1 LVGLKNTRELNCEY
15 NKKISIPVKLR
26 TDYFSLAIIFNAL
39 IKFLIKAGNQSI
51 QKTRII
57 FAKKN
62 SMARLISDL
71 GIIKKLQNA
80 LTDLEITVAT
90 DIQEQVIPVILDQTE
105 DLVALA
111 KTGTGKTVAFGLPLL
126 QLVDAEDKTVQTLI
140 LSPTREL
147 SQQIYNNLTDFAK
160 YIPEISI
167 VLLTGGNTVKSQI
180 EELKSAPQVIVA
192 TPGRFLDLLEKG
204 AFDIQSLKKLVLD
217 EADEMFQALKED
229 LMSILKAVPKNR
241 RTYLFSATMPGEL
254 KDIVHNYLSK
264 NAVSINSDM
273 ATIGNEGIDHQY
285 LVVDPIEKLDVL
297 LHFLNT
303 QEGGRGIIF
312 CKTKAAVNKLAK
324 NLAIRKISSGALH
337 GSLTQGI
344 RDRIMEQ
351 FREGYI
357 DILVATDLVARGI
370 DVKELAYVVNYHLP
384 DTPEAYVHR
393 SGRTGRAG
401 AKGLSM
407 TILQQEEVKEIA
419 DFEQELGIKFHPV
432 KKANAE
438 DIEWNN
444 TLVWA
449 KKVFKTKPNR
459 EIPEEVRQQIKS
471 IFHHLTKE
479 ELVDKVVAN
488 YLIEH
493 SKNS

>member
-1 LVGLKNTRELNCEY
+1 M
-15 NKKISIPVKLR
+15 S
-26 TDYFSLAIIFNAL
+26 
-39 IKFLIKAGNQSI
+39 
-51 QKTRII
+51 
-57 FAKKN
+57 
-62 SMARLISDL
+62 RLISDL

-111 KTGTGKTVAFGLPLL
+111 KTGTGKTAAFGLPLL
-126 QLVDAEDKTVQTLI
+126 QMVDPENATVQTLI

-147 SQQIYNNLTDFAK
+147 SQQIYTNLTEFAK
-160 YIPEISI
+160 YMPEVSI
-167 VLLTGGNTVKSQI
+167 VLLTGGNTVKSQV
-180 EELKSAPQVIVA
+180 EELKSAPQIIVA

-204 AFDIQSLKKLVLD
+204 EVDIKSLKNLVLD

-254 KDIVHNYLSK
+254 KDIVHNYMSK
-264 NAVSINSDM
+264 NAVSLNSDM
-273 ATIGNEGIDHQY
+273 ATVGHEGIDHQY
-285 LVVDPIEKLDVL
+285 IVVDPIEKLDVL
-297 LHFLNT
+297 LHFLNS
-303 QEGGRGIIF
+303 QDGGRGIIF

-344 RDRIMEQ
+344 RDRIMDQ

-407 TILQQEEVKEIA
+407 TIIQQEEVKEIA

-459 EIPEEVRQQIKS
+459 EVPEEVRQQVKT

-479 ELVDKVVAN
+479 ELMDKVLSN
-488 YLIEH
+488 YLAEN
-493 SKNS
+493 SK

>member
-1 LVGLKNTRELNCEY
+1 M
-15 NKKISIPVKLR
+15 
-26 TDYFSLAIIFNAL
+26 
-39 IKFLIKAGNQSI
+39 
-51 QKTRII
+51 QKQFTM
-57 FAKKN
+57 
-62 SMARLISDL
+62 SRLISDL

-80 LTDLEITVAT
+80 LTDLEISVAT
-90 DIQEQVIPVILDQTE
+90 DIQEQVIPIILDEKE

-111 KTGTGKTVAFGLPLL
+111 KTGTGKTAAFGLPLL
-126 QLVDAEDKTVQTLI
+126 QLVDVENSNIQTLI

-147 SQQIYNNLTDFAK
+147 SQQIYNNLKEFGK
-160 YIPEISI
+160 YLPEVSI
-167 VLLTGGNTVKSQI
+167 VLLSGGNSVKSQI
-180 EELKSAPQVIVA
+180 EELKSPTHIVVA
-192 TPGRFLDLLEKG
+192 TPGRFLDLMEKG
-204 AFDIQSLKKLVLD
+204 ALEIKSLKNLVLD

-229 LMSILKAVPKNR
+229 LMPILKSLPKNR

-254 KDIVHNYLSK
+254 KDIVHNYMSK
-264 NAVSINSDM
+264 SAVSIHSDM
-273 ATIGNEGIDHQY
+273 EVIGNESIDHQY
-285 LVVDPIEKLDVL
+285 IVVDPIEKLDVL
-297 LHFLNT
+297 LHFLNS

-384 DTPEAYVHR
+384 DTHEAYVHR

-407 TILQQEEVKEIA
+407 TIIQQEEVKEIA
-419 DFEQELGIKFHPV
+419 DFEKELGIHFKPI

-438 DIEWNN
+438 AIEWNN

-459 EIPEEVRQQIKS
+459 EIPEEVKQQVKT

-479 ELVDKVVAN
+479 ELVDKVLSN
-488 YLIEH
+488 YLAENN
-493 SKNS
+493 K

>member
-1 LVGLKNTRELNCEY
+1 M
-15 NKKISIPVKLR
+15 S
-26 TDYFSLAIIFNAL
+26 
-39 IKFLIKAGNQSI
+39 
-51 QKTRII
+51 
-57 FAKKN
+57 
-62 SMARLISDL
+62 RLISDL
-71 GIIKKLQNA
+71 GIIKKLQKA

-90 DIQEQVIPVILDQTE
+90 DIQQQVVPLILEETADII
-105 DLVALA
+105 ALA
-111 KTGTGKTVAFGLPLL
+111 KTGTGKTAAFGLPLL
-126 QLVDAEDKTVQTLI
+126 QLADPEDENIQTVI
-140 LSPTREL
+140 LAPTREL
-147 SQQIYNNLTDFAK
+147 STQIFNNLKEFSK
-160 YIPEISI
+160 YIPEVSI
-167 VLLTGGNTVKSQI
+167 VLLTGGSTTKSQI
-180 EELKSAPQVIVA
+180 EELKSPTQIIVA
-192 TPGRFLDLLEKG
+192 TPGRFLDLLEKDV
-204 AFDIQSLKKLVLD
+204 FSLKGVKHLVLD

-229 LMSILKAVPKNR
+229 LMPILKAMPKER
-241 RTYLFSATMPGEL
+241 RTFLFSATMPGEL
-254 KDIVHNYLSK
+254 KDIVHNYMSK
-264 NAVSINSDM
+264 NAVNIQSGMVN
-273 ATIGNEGIDHQY
+273 IGHEGIDHQY
-285 LVVDPIEKLDVL
+285 LVVEPIEKLDVL

-407 TILQQEEVKEIA
+407 TIIQEEEVKDIA
-419 DFEQELGIKFHPV
+419 VFEEELGIQFKPA
-432 KKANAE
+432 KKADAE
-438 DIEWNN
+438 AIEWNN

-449 KKVFKTKPNR
+449 RKVFKTKPNR
-459 EIPEEVRQQIKS
+459 DIPEEVKNQVKT

-479 ELVDKVVAN
+479 ELVDKVISN
-488 YLIEH
+488 YLAEH
-493 SKNS
+493 TKE

>member
-1 LVGLKNTRELNCEY
+1 M
-15 NKKISIPVKLR
+15 
-26 TDYFSLAIIFNAL
+26 
-39 IKFLIKAGNQSI
+39 
-51 QKTRII
+51 QKQFTM
-57 FAKKN
+57 
-62 SMARLISDL
+62 SRLISDL

-80 LTDLEITVAT
+80 LTDLEISVAT
-90 DIQEQVIPVILDQTE
+90 DIQEQVIPIILDETE

-111 KTGTGKTVAFGLPLL
+111 KTGTGKTAAFGLPLL
-126 QLVDAEDKTVQTLI
+126 QLVDVENSNIQTII

-147 SQQIYNNLTDFAK
+147 SQQIYNNLKEFGK
-160 YIPEISI
+160 YLPEVSI
-167 VLLTGGNTVKSQI
+167 VLLSGGNSLKSQI
-180 EELKSAPQVIVA
+180 EELKSPTHIVVA
-192 TPGRFLDLLEKG
+192 TPGRFLDLMEKG
-204 AFDIQSLKKLVLD
+204 ALEIKSLKNLVLD

-229 LMSILKAVPKNR
+229 LMPILKSLPKNR

-254 KDIVHNYLSK
+254 KDIVHNYMSK
-264 NAVSINSDM
+264 SAVSLHSDM
-273 ATIGNEGIDHQY
+273 EVIGNESIDHQY
-285 LVVDPIEKLDVL
+285 IVVDPIEKLDVL
-297 LHFLNT
+297 LHFLNS

-384 DTPEAYVHR
+384 DTHEAYVHR

-407 TILQQEEVKEIA
+407 TIIQQEEVKEIA
-419 DFEQELGIKFHPV
+419 DFEKELGIHFKPI

-438 DIEWNN
+438 AIEWNN

-459 EIPEEVRQQIKS
+459 EIPEEVKQQVKT

-479 ELVDKVVAN
+479 ELVDKVLSN
-488 YLIEH
+488 YLAENN
-493 SKNS
+493 K